1 MSNLI
6 KILPEGDELFHAVVR
21 TDKRTDQQLAH
32 TNTYIYT
39 LYIYMYFLLVY
50 VSPADRH
57 LQRAT
62 KLFKTLSVTTPLVV
76 LKYTVDYH
84 NKISAASRRLYV
96 GVA

>member
-1 MSNLI
+1 
-6 KILPEGDELFHAVVR
+6 
-21 TDKRTDQQLAH
+21 
-32 TNTYIYT
+32 
-39 LYIYMYFLLVY
+39 MYFLLVY